1 MFEKSSI
8 EVYFSMISRIRFFQI
23 LFILLLLFILYYMLN
38 RKVHIENFIGKAKI
52 PIINDDTN
60 NDNSDDPYEIS
71 DEKKGETKSYDT
83 FPPLENKSKYD
94 LLNDVFG
101 KHQPGSDSNNDSDND
116 DDLEEKS
123 DDNEKKNSG
132 SLPGIKDIPIKT
144 PGIKKAGV
152 MEPEKS
158 TLQKRVSKLDDSK
171 PLMGTC
177 NFYSNKCP
185 ANMNMMGSLSG
196 TNLKCGNQQQNS
208 VQAMAIA
215 EIQSGHLSKIIL
227 VNGGSGYNQE
237 NPPKVNIE
245 GGRGN
250 GASATAEVSSE
261 GVVTSIDIVDYG
273 YGYVETPKIV
283 IEAPQ
288 MESVCYLCC

>member
-1 MFEKSSI
+1 
-8 EVYFSMISRIRFFQI
+8 
-23 LFILLLLFILYYMLN
+23 MLN

-52 PIINDDTN
+52 PIINDD
-60 NDNSDDPYEIS
+60 DNSDDPYEIS

-101 KHQPGSDSNNDSDND
+101 KHQPGSDSNNDSDD
-116 DDLEEKS
+116 IEEKS
-123 DDNEKKNSG
+123 NEKKSDG

-144 PGIKKAGV
+144 PGMKKAGII
-152 MEPEKS
+152 EPEKS

-185 ANMNMMGSLSG
+185 TNMNMMGSLSG
-196 TNLKCGNQQQNS
+196 TNLKCGNQQQNGS
-208 VQAMAIA
+208 KEATAIA

-237 NPPKVNIE
+237 NPPKVSVE
-245 GGRGN
+245 GGRGS
-250 GASATAEVSSE
+250 GASAIAEVSSE

-283 IEAPQ
+283 VEAPQ